1 MLQVHSDSR
10 KAYPELFES
19 GVFYYGWRYCL
30 TGNIIGLHET
40 EKGEVSGT
48 ARFASGTKVYIAPPA
63 GYRYQNGKN
72 KEEKCS
78 VIGKLRKYSK
88 LVYDIVPLS
97 YIENLRVQKVFNPM
111 VLDMMDWSY
120 DVWWSNRETDKQYI
134 QDLISLLA
142 KEY

>member
-1 MLQVHSDSR
+1 MILAYSNSR

-30 TGNIIGLHET
+30 VGNAIGLHET
-40 EKGEVSGT
+40 GNGEVSRT
-48 ARFASGTKVYIAPPA
+48 ARFAKGTKVYIAPPA
-63 GYRYQNGKN
+63 DYRYQNGKK

-78 VIGKLRKYSK
+78 VIGKLRKHSK
-88 LVYDIVPLS
+88 LVYDTVPLS
-97 YIENLRVQKVFNPM
+97 YVENLRVQKVFNPM
-111 VLDMMDWSY
+111 VLDIMDWSY
-120 DVWWSNRETDKQYI
+120 DVWWGNRETDKQYI